1 VTQCQSQIIFLFTHV
16 SNVSNVSH
24 VSHVSH
30 VRYFGGCVA
39 YSECEMIFYFRTI
52 RMYFSSLSLLTS
64 DNWSREVTEY
74 MSTLNVSLG
83 ISDTSVY
90 LFLEE
95 YFVCVM
101 NRLLRHILYNVLR
114 VIVYLCLTF
123 Y

>member
-1 VTQCQSQIIFLFTHV
+1 MPTAKNTFV
-16 SNVSNVSH
+16 
-24 VSHVSH
+24 
-30 VRYFGGCVA
+30 CVA
-39 YSECEMIFYFRTI
+39 HSECEMIFYFRMI
-52 RMYFSSLSLLTS
+52 QWYFSSLSLLTS